1 MNSKAVIEIRNLE
14 FGFFTQHNGI
24 NTFKEFVQ
32 NLGKHKA
39 FLKRK
44 VLDDI
49 SFEVEKG
56 SCFAIMGRNGCGK
69 STLLR
74 IISGIIKADKGTAK
88 VKGKISPLL
97 ALGVGLEPE
106 LSGLEN
112 IKLSCLLTGISKG
125 DLKQTIQLVQQFSEL
140 SDDDLKIQI
149 KRYSSGM
156 MARLAFSIALAEEPE
171 ILIID
176 EILAVGDEGFQA
188 KCYQRIMELKNK
200 GTTILF
206 VSHSTY
212 DIEKICDEGILIDQ
226 GKIVFKGKSNELVQ
240 HYHQLF
246 N

>member
-1 MNSKAVIEIRNLE
+1 MLQPPIIQVNELE

-24 NTFKEFVQ
+24 STFKEMLH
-32 NLGKHKA
+32 NLGTRKPFQKRQV
-39 FLKRK
+39 LKG
-44 VLDDI
+44 I
-49 SFEVEKG
+49 SFQVERG

-74 IISGIIKADKGTAK
+74 IISGIIAADKGTAH
-88 VKGKISPLL
+88 VYGRISPLL

-106 LSGLEN
+106 LTGIDN
-112 IKLSCLLTGISKG
+112 IKLSCLLTGIPPAAIKKTMEAVKS
-125 DLKQTIQLVQQFSEL
+125 FSEL
-140 SDDDLKIQI
+140 TDQQLKMQI

-176 EILAVGDEGFQA
+176 EILAVGDEGFQN
-188 KCYQRIMELKNK
+188 KCYQRILELKQN

-206 VSHSTY
+206 VSHAAA
-212 DIEKICDEGILIDQ
+212 DIERICDTGILLEQ
-226 GKIVFKGKSNELVQ
+226 GEIIFQGSTPELVQ

-246 N
+246 V

>member
-1 MNSKAVIEIRNLE
+1 MSGKHIIQIKDLQ

-24 NTFKEFVQ
+24 STFKEMLHNVGSRKPFQ
-32 NLGKHKA
+32 
-39 FLKRK
+39 KRE
-44 VLDDI
+44 VLTGI

-74 IISGIIKADKGTAK
+74 IISGIIQADKGTLE
-88 VKGKISPLL
+88 VHGRISPLL

-106 LSGLEN
+106 LSGIDN
-112 IKLSCLLTGISKG
+112 IRLSCLLTGIPTSSIK
-125 DLKQTIQLVQQFSEL
+125 KTIEAVKSFSEL
-140 SDDDLKIQI
+140 TDQDLKMQI

-176 EILAVGDEGFQA
+176 EILAVGDEGFQN
-188 KCYQRIMELKNK
+188 KCYNRILELKDK

-206 VSHSTY
+206 VSHATP
-212 DIEKICDEGILIDQ
+212 DIEKICDRGILLEQ
-226 GKIVFKGKSNELVQ
+226 GKIIFEGSTKELVQ

-246 N
+246 V